1 MEKENGQLTPVFSRH
16 CLKGFDTKMK
26 KKRQNGFV
34 LMLVIIVM
42 ALIGIQM
49 FALADIANTMQFQSH
64 TQYLTACERN
74 LLASG
79 KAWAKQNVQYGD
91 GEILNQETIELDVS
105 RMNIRRS
112 ALNVTT
118 SKSPDGRAQVR
129 IGSSCA
135 RGRQTFKGDTRWIQL

>member
-1 MEKENGQLTPVFSRH
+1 
-16 CLKGFDTKMK
+16 MK
-26 KKRQNGFV
+26 KKRHNGFV

-79 KAWAKQNVQYGD
+79 MAWAKQNLQSPDAEITD
-91 GEILNQETIELDVS
+91 GQMIELDVS

-112 ALNVTT
+112 ALNVTIGI
-118 SKSPDGRAQVR
+118 SPDGRAQVR
-129 IGSSCA
+129 INSSCT
-135 RGRQTFKGDTRWIQL
+135 RGRQTFKGNAVWTQL